1 MGFHALDWIVILVIG
16 LLIFGPKAIQSMA
29 RNAGKTVGQAK
40 TAKDKLLA
48 ELPMEELNEVRQ
60 NISRIPMSPQQAV
73 QMLLTPE
80 QERRQEAQ
88 KAQEEKPA
96 ATEEKP
102 AATEGKPVVH
112 QEHTPTSADL
122 HQ

>member
-1 MGFHALDWIVILVIG
+1 MGFHALDWVVILVIG

-29 RNAGKTVGQAK
+29 RNAGKTVSQAK

-48 ELPMEELNEVRQ
+48 ELPMEELNEMRQ

-80 QERRQEAQ
+80 QERKQEAQ
-88 KAQEEKPA
+88 KTQEEKPA

-102 AATEGKPVVH
+102 ATTEGKPVVKE
-112 QEHTPTSADL
+112 EHTPI
-122 HQ
+122 

>member
-16 LLIFGPKAIQSMA
+16 LLIFGPKAIQSVA
-29 RNAGKTVGQAK
+29 RNAGKTVSQAK

-60 NISRIPMSPQQAV
+60 NIGRIPMSPQQAV

-80 QERRQEAQ
+80 QERKQAAQ
-88 KAQEEKPA
+88 KAPEEKPA
-96 ATEEKP
+96 TPEEQAVVTEE
-102 AATEGKPVVH
+102 
-112 QEHTPTSADL
+112 HTSTSTSADL

>member
-1 MGFHALDWIVILVIG
+1 MGFHALDWVVILVIG
-16 LLIFGPKAIQSMA
+16 LLIFGPKAIQSVA
-29 RNAGKTVGQAK
+29 RNAGKTVSQAK

-80 QERRQEAQ
+80 QERKQEAQ
-88 KAQEEKPA
+88 KGQEEKQGAIEEKPV
-96 ATEEKP
+96 ATEE
-102 AATEGKPVVH
+102 
-112 QEHTPTSADL
+112 HTTTSAEL

>member
-80 QERRQEAQ
+80 QERKQEAQ
-88 KAQEEKPA
+88 TAQAEKQA
-96 ATEEKP
+96 ATDE
-102 AATEGKPVVH
+102 KPVVAE
-112 QEHTPTSADL
+112 EHSPTPADL

>member
-88 KAQEEKPA
+88 KAQEEKQTTP
-96 ATEEKP
+96 EEKP
-102 AATEGKPVVH
+102 VVTE
-112 QEHTPTSADL
+112 EHAPAS
-122 HQ
+122 